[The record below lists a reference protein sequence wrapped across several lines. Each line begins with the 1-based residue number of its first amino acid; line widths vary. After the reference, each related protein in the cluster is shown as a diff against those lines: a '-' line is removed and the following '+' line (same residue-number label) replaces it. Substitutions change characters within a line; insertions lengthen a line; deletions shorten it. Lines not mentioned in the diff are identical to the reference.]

1 MSGFIEKNWI
11 SIPGSAFN
19 WLRCVNMN
27 NIDLTQICDG
37 KGEDFTKG
45 KSYNLVAMWNVNY
58 VSEAPIP
65 CYVNIHW

>member
-1 MSGFIEKNWI
+1 
-11 SIPGSAFN
+11 
-19 WLRCVNMN
+19 MN

-45 KSYNLVAMWNVNY
+45 KSYNLVAMWNVNH